1 MNQGTAYRQMELD
14 PRTADGDLH
23 SPEQMRLRMEQARK
37 QAAFYEAQS
46 QELEQ
51 STNQKIL
58 FSASLNEVGM
68 NLHNAAS
75 RLDKELKS
83 MRAEE
88 HDVELALNCM
98 ASHLKILSSLQPQT
112 WSTEGFS
119 ARLHEAIAIL
129 DRAENDFNEAFR
141 GGDKYIHTDVFRHKP
156 GEEERERFGWR
167 MLRESF
173 LKGLAFHL
181 PLFFLLLLT
190 WLIYLF
196 ITLS

>member
-1 MNQGTAYRQMELD
+1 MNQDTAYRQMELN

-51 STNQKIL
+51 SSNQKIL
-58 FSASLNEVGM
+58 FNESLNELGM
-68 NLHNAAS
+68 NLHNAVR
-75 RLDKELKS
+75 RLDKELHS
-83 MRAEE
+83 MQDEE
-88 HDVELALNCM
+88 HEVRLALDCLKH
-98 ASHLKILSSLQPQT
+98 HLEILSSLQPQT

-119 ARLHEAIAIL
+119 ARLHDAIAIL
-129 DRAENDFNEAFR
+129 ERAENDFNEAFR
-141 GGDKYIHTDVFRHKP
+141 GGDKYRHTDVFRHKP
-156 GEEERERFGWR
+156 GEEDRTRFGWR
-167 MLRESF
+167 IIRESF

-190 WLIYLF
+190 WLIYLL

>member
-1 MNQGTAYRQMELD
+1 MNQDTAYRQMELN

-51 STNQKIL
+51 SSNQKIL
-58 FSASLNEVGM
+58 FNESLNELGM
-68 NLHNAAS
+68 NLHNAVR
-75 RLDKELKS
+75 RLDKELHS
-83 MRAEE
+83 MQDEE
-88 HDVELALNCM
+88 HEVSLALDCLKR
-98 ASHLKILSSLQPQT
+98 HLQILSSLQPQT

-119 ARLHEAIAIL
+119 ARLHDAIAIL

-141 GGDKYIHTDVFRHKP
+141 GGDKYRHTDVFRHKP
-156 GEEERERFGWR
+156 GEEDRTRFGWR
-167 MLRESF
+167 MIRESF

-181 PLFFLLLLT
+181 PLFCLLLLT
-190 WLIYLF
+190 WLVYLL

>member
-1 MNQGTAYRQMELD
+1 MSQDTAYRQMELD

-51 STNQKIL
+51 SSNQKML
-58 FSASLNEVGM
+58 FNASLNELGM
-68 NLHNAAS
+68 NLHNAVR

-83 MRAEE
+83 MQAEE
-88 HDVELALNCM
+88 HEVALALDCM
-98 ASHLKILSSLQPQT
+98 KRHLQILSSLQPQT

-129 DRAENDFNEAFR
+129 ERAENDFNEAFR
-141 GGDKYIHTDVFRHKP
+141 GGDKYLHTDVFRHKP
-156 GEEERERFGWR
+156 GEEEHERFGWR
-167 MLRESF
+167 MLRESC
-173 LKGLAFHL
+173 LKGLFFHL
-181 PLFFLLLLT
+181 PLFFLLLIT
-190 WLIYLF
+190 WLIYLLV
-196 ITLS
+196 TLS